1 MHESFEDALFK
12 RTTRLI
18 QDFERYTSWTH
29 DENRRRNRRSTAR
42 PARLEALRPDS
53 WRFSAGFNP
62 YLVRGR
68 REAIAHAIQRQ
79 IRDRSYAPRPPIGIE
94 IPKTSGGFRVVTSFE
109 IADEVVS
116 NRLLRSLTRKNLPK
130 LSSRAY
136 AYRPDLTPH
145 DAISYVTAEFER
157 NQRLFIAEYDF
168 RQFFDAVEHDYLL
181 DAIER
186 LKFTMSATERASLK
200 AFLDSPLPRMNDGS
214 GGGPRNGR
222 GIPQGTS
229 VSLLMANIAASELDR
244 SLDRLGVGFA
254 RYADDTLIW
263 STDYG
268 RICEAAVALHDASD
282 LIGSPIN
289 SEKSP
294 GIRLLV
300 RDDRSQS
307 EVLATS
313 KILFLGHE
321 LELRATRMK
330 ESTIEKIKTRVQHLI
345 FTNLLLEPLAGT
357 QARGRFGKDDLDYNV
372 FVLQLRRYLYGPLS
386 EADVQRF
393 RTGNIPPMS
402 FQGVMSFYPLID
414 DNEQLRALDEWI
426 LNRVWLAMRKRAR
439 LLRGAGL
446 PVPPPHGLSR
456 FNLAQ
461 FRTVSRSTGRPV
473 DLRLPTLQAM
483 AGVIRAAVTRHGLG
497 VVTRHPNLYAY
508 DERP

>member
-12 RTTRLI
+12 RATHLI
-18 QDFERYTSWTH
+18 EDFERYTAWTH
-29 DENRRRNRRSTAR
+29 DENRRRSRRTTGR
-42 PARLEALRPDS
+42 PAPLTALRP
-53 WRFSAGFNP
+53 SAWDVSPGFNP
-62 YLVRGR
+62 YLARARRG
-68 REAIAHAIQRQ
+68 AIAHAVQRRL
-79 IRDRSYAPRPPIGIE
+79 RDRTYTPRQPIGIE
-94 IPKTSGGFRVVTSFE
+94 IPKTSGGVRVVTAFE

-145 DAISYVTAEFER
+145 DAISYVAAEFGR

-168 RQFFDAVEHDYLL
+168 RQFFDAVEHDYLME
-181 DAIER
+181 AMER
-186 LKFTMSATERASLK
+186 MKITISATERATLQ
-200 AFLDSPLPRMNDGS
+200 AFLQSPLPLMIDGT
-214 GGGPRNGR
+214 GGGARSGR

-244 SLDRLGVGFA
+244 ALDRLGVGFA

-282 LIGSPIN
+282 QIGSPIN

-300 RDDRSQS
+300 RDANTQS
-307 EVLATS
+307 EVLATN

-321 LELRATRMK
+321 LELRQIRIK
-330 ESTIEKIKTRVQHLI
+330 ESTVDKIKKRVQHLI

-357 QARGRFGKDDLDYNV
+357 QSLRRFGTDDLDYNV

-386 EADVQRF
+386 EADVQRL
-393 RTGNIPPMS
+393 RSGNIPPMS
-402 FQGVMSFYPLID
+402 FQGVMSFYPLVD
-414 DNEQLRALDEWI
+414 DDKQLRALDEWI

-439 LLRGAGL
+439 LLRAAGL
-446 PVPPPHGLSR
+446 PVPTPHGLSR
-456 FNLAQ
+456 FKLSQ
-461 FRTVSRSTGRPV
+461 FRTKSRSTGRPV
-473 DLRLPTLQAM
+473 DLRLPTLEAM